1 MYNCYHCFLYS
12 DVYTVKLQFLYSV
25 TPALH
30 RRGVHEYPVICLT
43 IMAPSLDT
51 WQPEMYFL
59 TPQLCLFQKS
69 TQLESS
75 SLVFSD
81 QLLSVGNLHLRFF
94 HIISWPDCLFLFV
107 VVVFVCLFVVV
118 VCLCCLLLI
127 LLSAFF
133 TTCLSIHV
141 LKCGRGWVKSS

>member
-1 MYNCYHCFLYS
+1 MQLLPLFLYS

-30 RRGVHEYPVICLT
+30 RRGSQEYPVICLT

-81 QLLSVGNLHLRFF
+81 QILSVGNLHLRFF
-94 HIISWPDCLFLFV
+94 HIILWLDCLFLFV
-107 VVVFVCLFVVV
+107 ANYDSAF
-118 VCLCCLLLI
+118 CLLYNL
-127 LLSAFF
+127 FF
-133 TTCLSIHV
+133 HSCTEV
-141 LKCGRGWVKSS
+141 W